1 MKIER
6 TQEEEVSDIASR
18 LYHIET
24 SVLDISMQIDNIV
37 TPLQSSDA
45 SPLTIPDR
53 LDNISDHLWHIRLD
67 SPDISFQVQVVI
79 WLLMFVVILMGFIL
93 WRVW

>member
-6 TQEEEVSDIASR
+6 TQEEVVSDIASR
-18 LYHIET
+18 LNNIET
-24 SVLDISMQIDNIV
+24 SVSDISMQVDSIV
-37 TPLQSSDA
+37 TPLQSSDD
-45 SPLTIPDR
+45 SPLTIPDK

-67 SPDISFQVQVVI
+67 SPDVNFQVQVVI